1 MEDKQHNEVEH
12 VTDEKILEDTTMV
25 DSSEL
30 KSEATHV
37 EVDMAGSKEGTQN
50 QHAADV
56 EVNMAG
62 SKEGT
67 LNQHATD
74 VEVDMAG
81 SKEGR
86 LNQHATDVE
95 ADIAGSK
102 EETLNQYALSVET
115 VSIVLVFNVSFSF
128 DCSS

>member
-1 MEDKQHNEVEH
+1 MHLRISIQSTITQYDKHVLHLQAMEDKQHNEVEH

-30 KSEATHV
+30 KSEATH
-37 EVDMAGSKEGTQN
+37 
-50 QHAADV
+50 
-56 EVNMAG
+56 
-62 SKEGT
+62 
-67 LNQHATD
+67 

-128 DCSS
+128 DCNS